1 MAKAGKP
8 LAIGQMPWKRML
20 AQVSFALAIVT
31 LVGTIGGALISGS
44 GAAGGFIIGV
54 ALVYLSFLIAITVV
68 LAAERRS
75 MSDAARALVAS
86 YVIKILLFTAVLL
99 FVPIPDAFRNGWML
113 TGAIIALVI
122 QLVIEMKIIMK
133 QRIFYFDSVG

>member
-20 AQVSFALAIVT
+20 VQVSLALAIVT

-44 GAAGGFIIGV
+44 GAAGGFLTGV
-54 ALVYLSFLIAITVV
+54 ALVYLSFLVAIIVV
-68 LAAERRS
+68 LVAERRS
-75 MSDAARALVAS
+75 MSEAATALVVS
-86 YVIKILLFTAVLL
+86 YVIKVLLFTAVLL
-99 FVPIPDAFRNGWML
+99 FVPIPEVYRNGWML
-113 TGAIIALVI
+113 VGAVAALAL
-122 QLVIEMKIIMK
+122 QLVIEVKIIVN

>member
-8 LAIGQMPWKRML
+8 LVIGQMPWKRML
-20 AQVSFALAIVT
+20 AQVSLALAIVT

-44 GAAGGFIIGV
+44 GAAGGFLTGA
-54 ALVYLSFLIAITVV
+54 ALVYLSFLVAIIVV
-68 LAAERRS
+68 LVAERRS
-75 MSDAARALVAS
+75 ISDAARALVAS
-86 YVIKILLFTAVLL
+86 YIIKILLFTAVLL
-99 FVPIPDAFRNGWML
+99 FAPIPEAFRNGWML
-113 TGAIIALVI
+113 IGAITALVI